1 MAFTGIVV
9 SIVFLLVGTTAYAVS
24 EKIGIT
30 QTRNRE
36 MLVSLSGITDDCGG
50 RPAPPQLV
58 RVGASVL
65 ITQGAVFPECT
76 PPGPPTYRYDPY
88 AYSYSINLGVLG
100 DDTYSV
106 EWRFFPIDG
115 SPFLVQYQGNPYRTT
130 FVVRAGSLVDPFA
143 VPVNSPPWLLG
154 TALLLAGVAVCGL
167 RRRHLKRQ
175 GRVDTR

>member
-1 MAFTGIVV
+1 MGFRQIFV
-9 SIVFLLVGTTAYAVS
+9 SIVLLLVSAIAEASS

-76 PPGPPTYRYDPY
+76 PPRPPTYRYDPY

-130 FVVRAGSLVDPFA
+130 FVVRGGSLVDPFA
-143 VPVNSPPWLLG
+143 VPVNSPPWLFG
-154 TALLLAGVAVCGL
+154 TALLLAGVAVSGL
-167 RRRHLKRQ
+167 RCTK
-175 GRVDTR
+175 